1 MKYYIIGI
9 IVLIVVCISLFICF
23 GKKNTKKE
31 LKNLESLR
39 LHYSSGYAMYAYTT
53 YEIKKE
59 DKYKIT
65 IKPLGIPDEEA
76 KTYDISEEEIKKI
89 LDILNKYEV
98 IKWDGFNK
106 TNKDVLDGDSFSFS
120 AKFEDGTSISA
131 HGYVSYPENYRNVRN
146 ELEEIFNNGR
156 E

>member
-9 IVLIVVCISLFICF
+9 IVLVVVCITLFICF
-23 GKKNTKKE
+23 GKKTNKKE

-39 LHYSSGYAMYAYTT
+39 LNYTNGYAMYAYTT

-76 KTYDISEEEIKKI
+76 KTYDISDAEIKKI
-89 LDILNKYEV
+89 LDVLNKYEV
-98 IKWDGFNK
+98 TKWDGFNK

-131 HGYVSYPENYRNVRN
+131 HGYVSYPKNYGDVKK
-146 ELEEIFNNGR
+146 ELIEIFNNGR